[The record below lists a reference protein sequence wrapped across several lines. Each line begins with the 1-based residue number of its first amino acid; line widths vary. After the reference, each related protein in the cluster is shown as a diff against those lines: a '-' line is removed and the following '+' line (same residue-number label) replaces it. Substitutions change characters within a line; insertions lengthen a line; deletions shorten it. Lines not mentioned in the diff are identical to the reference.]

1 MKNEITNVV
10 GGLIVKDKKIL
21 ICQRSKDSQHSL
33 KWEFPG
39 GKIKSQEDTESAL
52 KRELKEELNI
62 EISQNQFLC
71 DYYFDYKDLNKRVHL
86 YFYLVSEFSQDMKN
100 TIHEQMKWIEINELS
115 HYDFLEGDEE
125 VIQKILDNGIK
136 IY

>member
-1 MKNEITNVV
+1 
-10 GGLIVKDKKIL
+10 
-21 ICQRSKDSQHSL
+21 
-33 KWEFPG
+33 
-39 GKIKSQEDTESAL
+39 
-52 KRELKEELNI
+52 
-62 EISQNQFLC
+62 
-71 DYYFDYKDLNKRVHL
+71 
-86 YFYLVSEFSQDMKN
+86 MKN